1 MPLRSLFLLLLLPV
15 AFASAQPQT
24 IAEIPL
30 PSGYVRVPLVENS
43 FGAYLRNLPL
53 RTDNNTVYLYDGLE
67 KTDQTAHYAVVDLP
81 IGNKDLHQCADACM
95 RLWAEYLYQQKRYSD
110 ICFNF
115 LSDGKPRCYTD
126 HAGADRSYSKFWKY
140 MEYIFSYA
148 NTKSLYRQLPS
159 VSVNYLQ
166 HGDMFIQT
174 GNPIGHAVMVAD
186 MAEHTETCETIFL
199 LVQSYM
205 PAQETHVLKNPNSS
219 SLNPWYSS
227 RITRSLETAEFY
239 FVNAVDDVKRF
250 ER

>member
-1 MPLRSLFLLLLLPV
+1 MKWFYILLL
-15 AFASAQPQT
+15 ASATVAAKPT
-24 IAEIPL
+24 KVSEIPL
-30 PSGYVRVPLVENS
+30 PDGYVRIPLVEIS

-53 RTDNNTVYLYDGLE
+53 RTDDNTVYLYDGLE
-67 KTDQTAHYAVVDLP
+67 KIDQTAHYAVVDLP

-95 RLWAEYLYQQKRYSD
+95 RLWAEYLYQQKRYND

-115 LSDGKPRCYTD
+115 LSDGKPRCYVD
-126 HAGADRSYSKFWKY
+126 QVGADRSRNRFWKY

-159 VSVNYLQ
+159 VSIAHLQ
-166 HGDMFIQT
+166 PGDMFIQT

-205 PAQETHVLKNPNSS
+205 PAQETHVLKNPNSN
-219 SLNPWYSS
+219 SLSPWYSS
-227 RITRSLETAEFY
+227 NIIRSLETAEFY

-250 ER
+250 E